1 MGLTRM
7 LRDDNSLLPEFERY
21 PFFNKDF
28 KTRSHSY
35 GSPQLRITSN
45 KHPIIE
51 RVRLP
56 RNCVS
61 FR

>member
-1 MGLTRM
+1 M